1 MEVNLANPSHK
12 TSYTRSVCLVWIP

>member
-12 TSYTRSVCLVWIP
+12 TLYKRSVCLVWIS